1 MVNYQAHR
9 PLAAS
14 FFLGHCLQPLL
25 QPHSLKTIKQDAD
38 KSAKHLKQDADKP
51 AKHKSIHEQIH
62 RRPGWRNSPLSE
74 WKKENIN
81 ILSSLISCRDLH
93 LSWMDMQIKPC
104 LFGRSWK

>member
-1 MVNYQAHR
+1 MRIPHPIGISPTIAFQCIFFSMVKYQAHR

-74 WKKENIN
+74 
-81 ILSSLISCRDLH
+81 
-93 LSWMDMQIKPC
+93 
-104 LFGRSWK
+104 